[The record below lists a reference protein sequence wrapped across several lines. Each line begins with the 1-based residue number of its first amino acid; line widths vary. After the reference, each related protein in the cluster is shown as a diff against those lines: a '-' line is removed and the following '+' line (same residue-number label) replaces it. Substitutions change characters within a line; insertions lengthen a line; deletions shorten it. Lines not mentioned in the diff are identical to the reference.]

1 MQAIIKKTCP
11 QEVIEKLLQ
20 WEKKGWLTVD
30 LTDEVEDDVEVLK
43 PQPKVTKEESS
54 HEPIE
59 VLWVKRMKAIARK
72 VSKTLDNQ
80 NIITKKRGY
89 PGSYKFK
96 FNSKGFCNMMDDLLN
111 NYSSDIKA
119 YLHDTRKPTGVTF
132 IFPFLGEILNAH
144 LFNGADLQK
153 KDLMPIFES
162 FKYNGRTAVSKL
174 STHGKFT
181 KNNDAVLLVEK
192 AKMMGK
198 KYVEG

>member
-1 MQAIIKKTCP
+1 MPVHIKQTCP

-30 LTDEVEDDVEVLK
+30 LTEELENDVEVWE
-43 PQPKVTKEESS
+43 PQTSVTKEESS
-54 HEPIE
+54 QRPIE
-59 VLWVKRMKAIARK
+59 VLWVERLKSIAK
-72 VSKTLDNQ
+72 ELSKSLDNQ
-80 NIITKKRGY
+80 VVITNRRGY

-96 FNSKGFCNMMDDLLN
+96 FNSKAFCNMMDELLN

-132 IFPFLGEILNAH
+132 VFPFLGEILNAH

-153 KDLMPIFES
+153 KDLKPIFES

-174 STHGKFT
+174 STNGKFT
-181 KNNDAVLLVEK
+181 KNKDAVLLVEK
-192 AKMMGK
+192 AKMIGK
-198 KYVEG
+198 KYV